1 MAGAVVGAA
10 FLSGFI
16 SVVSDR
22 LISSESGNLVVSWK
36 LLGRKLVER
45 LKTALVAAEALIAD
59 AEQKQIGNEL
69 VRKWLDSLKDAVYT
83 ADDLL
88 ELVLYKAATQKT
100 VRSFWLNREE
110 RQMVDKIEV
119 VVKRIEDLAR
129 QKDILGLEKIPMYSS
144 SWRTPSTSLVKGN
157 VYGRDDDQ
165 QALIKMLRDN
175 NDHQLSVI
183 SIVGMGGMGKTTL
196 AQCLYNNK
204 DLTKGFDLKAW
215 VCVSDNF
222 DVIETTKKVIREISL
237 ANCSLEDFN
246 SLQHDLI
253 EKLSNKKFFI
263 VLDDVWSDDAD
274 KWSNFMVPF
283 QYGEKGSIVLL
294 TTRDNNVTSA
304 VQDCR
309 SYFLNGL
316 SENYCWLVFADN
328 ASFPQSNE
336 STALEEI
343 GRKIVKK
350 CDGLPLAAETFGRK
364 IQFHH
369 NYFVMHNLLR
379 DLAIFLA
386 GEFYCNLEELGEE
399 EEIGIQTRYLTFGRL
414 NSPNSIA
421 KLENLT
427 TSFGMHKLVNLL
439 HLDVRKTALK
449 EMPRGI
455 SKLKD
460 LQFLSSFV
468 VGKHEDNG
476 IEEVGGLVNLHGS
489 FEIKKLE
496 NVVDVRQARSAR
508 MMEKRIDELCLEWS
522 LADDVVQN
530 TETEREILDSLQP
543 HNDLKV
549 LKIKGYKGAIFSDW
563 LGNSAYNNMTSVSLL
578 SCRNCCML
586 PSLGQL
592 SSLKSLRIESFDQL
606 REIGMEF
613 YKNEGDHHS
622 SHIPPFPTLET
633 LEFHDMPCW
642 EEWHLPD
649 FETFPRLQKLQLRN
663 CPMLKGDMLNA
674 VFSRMV
680 SSLPDSLKVRELHIS
695 EVPEGWN
702 REMILNGY
710 TLSIKGCVSVVDSAF
725 KAMSN
730 NHLSHLQELN
740 ISGCGSALSIPANSL
755 PRSLQKLKI
764 MDCRKLKFPQ
774 QQPQHKYDL
783 VELQIEDSC
792 HSLTSLSL
800 DSFPSLQNLEISLC
814 RNLESISIS
823 EAPKAALQR
832 LTINGCHKLVS
843 FAGEGLAAPN
853 LTHLSIT
860 YCDKLEALPSHMNT
874 LLPSLHSLCIGT
886 CQKIC
891 KVPEGGL
898 PPNLKELLLEGS
910 DEQIKELSWMANLG
924 ALTKLTMDF
933 SCVRSFTQVG
943 LLPCLPSLTTLHL
956 CYFQNLETLECNQL
970 LGLTSLQQLHISY
983 CPKLEKM
990 EGEKLPSSLSLLK
1003 IQDCD
1008 LLGEHCKNKHE
1019 PIWPKISHI
1028 PTIEV
1033 NGQQISE

>member
-350 CDGLPLAAETFGRK
+350 CDGLPLAAETFGRLCTKHDVTQWNKILMSHIWEFNPQDNYYFDKDKLIFLWMAEDFLPPSSMGEISEALSECFDELVSRLFFRK

-427 TSFGMHKLVNLL
+427 TSLYVDGLFSM
-439 HLDVRKTALK
+439 
-449 EMPRGI
+449 ESI
-455 SKLKD
+455 SSNFK
-460 LQFLSSFV
+460 
-468 VGKHEDNG
+468 
-476 IEEVGGLVNLHGS
+476 
-489 FEIKKLE
+489 
-496 NVVDVRQARSAR
+496 
-508 MMEKRIDELCLEWS
+508 
-522 LADDVVQN
+522 
-530 TETEREILDSLQP
+530 
-543 HNDLKV
+543 
-549 LKIKGYKGAIFSDW
+549 W
-563 LGNSAYNNMTSVSLL
+563 L
-578 SCRNCCML
+578 R
-586 PSLGQL
+586 
-592 SSLKSLRIESFDQL
+592 
-606 REIGMEF
+606 
-613 YKNEGDHHS
+613 
-622 SHIPPFPTLET
+622 
-633 LEFHDMPCW
+633 
-642 EEWHLPD
+642 
-649 FETFPRLQKLQLRN
+649 
-663 CPMLKGDMLNA
+663 
-674 VFSRMV
+674 
-680 SSLPDSLKVRELHIS
+680 
-695 EVPEGWN
+695 
-702 REMILNGY
+702 
-710 TLSIKGCVSVVDSAF
+710 
-725 KAMSN
+725 
-730 NHLSHLQELN
+730 
-740 ISGCGSALSIPANSL
+740 ALSICKLDEL
-755 PRSLQKLKI
+755 PDISKSFHLRYLN
-764 MDCRKLKFPQ
+764 
-774 QQPQHKYDL
+774 L
-783 VELQIEDSC
+783 VDQ
-792 HSLTSLSL
+792 
-800 DSFPSLQNLEISLC
+800 
-814 RNLESISIS
+814 
-823 EAPKAALQR
+823 
-832 LTINGCHKLVS
+832 
-843 FAGEGLAAPN
+843 
-853 LTHLSIT
+853 
-860 YCDKLEALPSHMNT
+860 Y
-874 LLPSLHSLCIGT
+874 
-886 CQKIC
+886 
-891 KVPEGGL
+891 
-898 PPNLKELLLEGS
+898 
-910 DEQIKELSWMANLG
+910 
-924 ALTKLTMDF
+924 
-933 SCVRSFTQVG
+933 
-943 LLPCLPSLTTLHL
+943 
-956 CYFQNLETLECNQL
+956 
-970 LGLTSLQQLHISY
+970 
-983 CPKLEKM
+983 
-990 EGEKLPSSLSLLK
+990 
-1003 IQDCD
+1003 
-1008 LLGEHCKNKHE
+1008 
-1019 PIWPKISHI
+1019 
-1028 PTIEV
+1028 
-1033 NGQQISE
+1033 